1 MSSSH
6 ASERRLTVEARAPD
20 AIPFTSRTRVLLC
33 DDMADMRLLM
43 RLSLEQE
50 PGFEIVG
57 EADSG
62 EATLSSLVD
71 CEPDVALID
80 LSMPGMEGLELILR
94 IRKLAPA
101 VGIVVYSAL
110 MTPSVEARALD
121 CGADRFL
128 RKSAPLW
135 RLREV
140 TRDVARERD
149 ARERP
154 PTPL

>member
-1 MSSSH
+1 
-6 ASERRLTVEARAPD
+6 LTVEARAPD
-20 AIPFTSRTRVLLC
+20 AIPFASGTRVLLC
-33 DDMADMRLLM
+33 DDMADIRLLM
-43 RLSLEQE
+43 RLSLEEE

-62 EATLSSLVD
+62 EAALASLVE
-71 CEPDVALID
+71 CEPDVALVD
-80 LSMPGMEGLELILR
+80 LSMPGMEGLELIPR
-94 IRKLAPA
+94 MRKLAPA
-101 VGIVVYSAL
+101 LGIVVYSAL

-149 ARERP
+149 AHERP
-154 PTPL
+154 PTPV